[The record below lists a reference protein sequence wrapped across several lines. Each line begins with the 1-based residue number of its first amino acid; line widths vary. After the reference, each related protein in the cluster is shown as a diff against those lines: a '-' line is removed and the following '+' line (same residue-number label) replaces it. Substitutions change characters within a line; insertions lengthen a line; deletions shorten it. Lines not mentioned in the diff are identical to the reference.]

1 MKIIWLFSITVVLL
15 IPTIASAEQ
24 TCQLGSQA
32 FCDQENQYKK
42 ADAAL
47 NRTYQKI
54 IRNIQNDFYKE
65 GLVDKV
71 LLRETLIQ
79 AQMHW
84 LTYRDSHC
92 KAYYTF
98 YSGGTSRSLDRM
110 KCLTEETEKRTQ
122 YLVKFYNIRN

>member
-1 MKIIWLFSITVVLL
+1 VLL
-15 IPTIASAEQ
+15 TPAIAHTEQ

-32 FCDQENQYKK
+32 LCDQENQYRK
-42 ADAAL
+42 ANAAL
-47 NRTYQKI
+47 NRTYQQI
-54 IRNIQNDFYKE
+54 LRNIQNDVYKA

-71 LLRETLIQ
+71 FLRETLIQ

-98 YSGGTSRSLDRM
+98 YSGGTSRNLDRM
-110 KCLTEETEKRTQ
+110 KCLTEETAKRTQ
-122 YLVKFYNIRN
+122 YLAKFYNIRN